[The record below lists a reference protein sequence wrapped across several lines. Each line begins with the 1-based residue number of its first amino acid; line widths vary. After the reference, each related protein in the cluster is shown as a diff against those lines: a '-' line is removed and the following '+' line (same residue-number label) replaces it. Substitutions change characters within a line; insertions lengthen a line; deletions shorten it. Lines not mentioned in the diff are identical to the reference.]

1 MLLPAHLSP
10 RMRTRRQPS
19 RRSATCSRFHR
30 TKASRRLPFLG
41 AEWQTETPFRLAW
54 ISSQNRIT
62 FRRLSNGATCARD
75 ARTYL
80 QRVGYQRTIARCSGD
95 ILAYLHSWFPPPP
108 SYLGLYTHQREE
120 PRTLANRVPL
130 STRHLVP
137 SWRIPDLIH
146 IFILFRN
153 VLWEF
158 LPSREEKKL
167 GIYDIYSL

>member
-80 QRVGYQRTIARCSGD
+80 QRVGYQWTIARWSGD
-95 ILAYLHSWFPPPP
+95 ILAYLHSWFPPP
-108 SYLGLYTHQREE
+108 H
-120 PRTLANRVPL
+120 RTLDCIRTNGESHERWPIACLYRRV
-130 STRHLVP
+130 
-137 SWRIPDLIH
+137 
-146 IFILFRN
+146 ILR
-153 VLWEF
+153 LLDESPIWY
-158 LPSREEKKL
+158 
-167 GIYDIYSL
+167 IYLYYFET